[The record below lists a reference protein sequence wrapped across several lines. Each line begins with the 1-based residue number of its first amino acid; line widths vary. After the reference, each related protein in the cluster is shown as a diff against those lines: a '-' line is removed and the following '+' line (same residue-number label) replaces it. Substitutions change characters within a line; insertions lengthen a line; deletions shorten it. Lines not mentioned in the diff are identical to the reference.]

1 MAAGLLTSGCGKFV
15 RDELITMQNEIDQ
28 IQNQVAQMNESIGA
42 LRTIVDQMADGGFV
56 VEVKEFEDEDKRGGY
71 TLVFNDGTELK
82 LYSGV
87 DGKDGVDAFG
97 PAISITQD
105 EEGHWVWTIDGEII
119 IVNNNP
125 LYVDYPPQLK
135 IDAEGYWC
143 ISFDNGATWEQR
155 KDWPARGKDADEIF
169 SLNPQVYDDRIELVL
184 SATGETIVLPY
195 YLPLDLELTLD
206 GQDLDKEVLIYP
218 GETLTIHY
226 TLTGAGAEK
235 ALLVAGTDGRLKT
248 AIKPDA
254 ENPNAGTVEVTGT
267 AVDPAKPRAIAD
279 GSYIYITVNDG
290 NGRNK
295 VKVIRFT
302 SRVFDLTYPA
312 ALPEEYA
319 AEGETVQV
327 MYKCNYEVEPRII
340 FAEGEEPWLS
350 VTTEVSKEDESSNF
364 YYTAITYVIQ
374 PNDSENRRAATIMV
388 SPKDHPG
395 YEMALIEVAQ
405 AGKAAAG
412 EGEGSGEGEGGS
424 NEGESGE

>member
-1 MAAGLLTSGCGKFV
+1 MAAALLASGCDKFV
-15 RDELITMQNEIDQ
+15 RDELISMQNEIDLLSEK
-28 IQNQVAQMNESIGA
+28 VKQMNESIGS
-42 LRTIVDQMADGGFV
+42 LRTVVDQMAAGGYV
-56 VEVKEFEDEDKRGGY
+56 VDVQEFTDEDGRGGY
-71 TLVFNDGTELK
+71 TLVFNDDSKLK

-135 IDAEGYWC
+135 IDEEGYWC
-143 ISFDNGATWEQR
+143 ISLDNGETWEQR

-195 YLPLDLELTLD
+195 YLPLDLELSLE
-206 GQDLDKEVLIYP
+206 GQDVNGEVLIYP
-218 GETLTIHY
+218 GETLTISY

-248 AIKPDA
+248 AIKPDP
-254 ENPNAGTVEVTGT
+254 ENPNAGTVEVTGV
-267 AVDPAKPRAIAD
+267 AADPNAPKKIAD

-290 NGRNK
+290 NGHDK

-327 MYKCNYEVEPRII
+327 MYKCNYEVEPSIL
-340 FAEGEEPWLS
+340 FAEGEEPWLT
-350 VTTEVSKEDESSNF
+350 VTTEVTKEDESSNF

-374 PNDSENRRAATIMV
+374 ANDSQNPRSATIKV
-388 SPKDHPG
+388 SPKDHPA
-395 YEMALIEVAQ
+395 YEMDLIKVVQ
-405 AGKAAAG
+405 AGKSAEG
-412 EGEGSGEGEGGS
+412 EGGSGEGEGGS
-424 NEGESGE
+424 GEGESGE

>member
-1 MAAGLLTSGCGKFV
+1 MAAGLLASGCGKFV